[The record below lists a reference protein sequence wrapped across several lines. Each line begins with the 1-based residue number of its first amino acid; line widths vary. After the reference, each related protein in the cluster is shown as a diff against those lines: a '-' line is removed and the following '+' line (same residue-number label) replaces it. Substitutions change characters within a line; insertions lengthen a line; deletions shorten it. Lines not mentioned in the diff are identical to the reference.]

1 MSKVEVATRLTLRD
15 LLSTAIIGEVE
26 IINECNE
33 TLLATRA
40 TVSVVPLSKVLS
52 DELLDREIITYGSE
66 NGETIFKVKGM
77 EDAE

>member
-1 MSKVEVATRLTLRD
+1 MNREEASPLTLRD